1 MRETVTVLLLIV
13 AYSLAYLVRFD
24 FGLPDVYRAIGLRT
38 ILEVVGVQYVA
49 LLIARVHRRSWR
61 FTSLA
66 DVLAV
71 TVALLAAQAVLVS
84 ARFLPV
90 SVLAALRIEDLAR
103 VPLAVIGPGA
113 LLAIAMQVGIRALRR
128 LRHEQRIG
136 LRPGRTTT
144 RALLV
149 GAGRVAAGIVRDARL
164 PGARTPEIV
173 GIVTRDRTMVGQMVT
188 GVPVVGLIRDLDIA
202 VRDLDVDVVVIA
214 IDDDDPAL
222 VRSLVEQ
229 AGGLG
234 VEVRIRPASVLDGA
248 TDNVA
253 VRPLEIADLL
263 RRPSADIDVRGL
275 EGLIGGRIIMVTG
288 AGGSIGSELC
298 RQLVRYAPSRLVL
311 FDRGETPLWAIQRE
325 LAAIAP
331 HVELSAIIGDVAD
344 RGLLDQVL
352 TEKPP
357 AVVFHAAA
365 MKHVPLLET
374 NNGAAVTT
382 NVVGTANLVDACV
395 DSGVPRFVL
404 VSTDKAVEPTSMMGA
419 TKRVAERYVQHVAA
433 TTGRPYVAVRFGN
446 VLGSA
451 GSVVPVFEQQIAEGG
466 PVTITDPEMTRYF
479 MTIPEAC
486 QLIVQAALI
495 GSGGEVLVLDMGE
508 PVSIGDLANDLIRL
522 RGLEPGRDIEVRV
535 TGVRPGEKL
544 HEALTLPEERVDRS
558 LHPSILVARASETN
572 WPEAR
577 ERVDELHALI
587 LAGAYE
593 AARRETFGL
602 AGADT
607 ASRGV

>member
-1 MRETVTVLLLIV
+1 
-13 AYSLAYLVRFD
+13 
-24 FGLPDVYRAIGLRT
+24 
-38 ILEVVGVQYVA
+38 
-49 LLIARVHRRSWR
+49 
-61 FTSLA
+61 
-66 DVLAV
+66 
-71 TVALLAAQAVLVS
+71 
-84 ARFLPV
+84 
-90 SVLAALRIEDLAR
+90 
-103 VPLAVIGPGA
+103 
-113 LLAIAMQVGIRALRR
+113 
-128 LRHEQRIG
+128 
-136 LRPGRTTT
+136 
-144 RALLV
+144 
-149 GAGRVAAGIVRDARL
+149 
-164 PGARTPEIV
+164 
-173 GIVTRDRTMVGQMVT
+173 
-188 GVPVVGLIRDLDIA
+188 
-202 VRDLDVDVVVIA
+202 
-214 IDDDDPAL
+214 
-222 VRSLVEQ
+222 
-229 AGGLG
+229 
-234 VEVRIRPASVLDGA
+234 
-248 TDNVA
+248 
-253 VRPLEIADLL
+253 
-263 RRPSADIDVRGL
+263 
-275 EGLIGGRIIMVTG
+275 MVTG